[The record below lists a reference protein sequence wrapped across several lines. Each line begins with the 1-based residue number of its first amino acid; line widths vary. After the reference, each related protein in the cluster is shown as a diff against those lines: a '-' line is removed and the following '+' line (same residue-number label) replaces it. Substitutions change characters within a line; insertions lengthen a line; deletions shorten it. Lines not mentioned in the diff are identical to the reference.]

1 MAQTL
6 LAHDPRYPLSLKAA
20 AAAGRFAGAPELTW
34 QPGVA
39 NGPVD
44 LGNLIAVV
52 GLDRVGASYAP
63 VMQALVELCAQSGA
77 GLALSAQD
85 WPHVAEHCANTPV
98 VLMGAAADQHDLQ
111 GPDML
116 ILAQD
121 AGPVGRDRLLASIAC
136 LVVLVDAQEH
146 SGHAART
153 SFNAIALG
161 RPLILAPTQ
170 PRSPLT
176 TLLSTPVARGGVLPG
191 LDRAVSKALSSRLA
205 QAGRTSSTLAH
216 GVARDLPELHLMC
229 QVLMDLSPVRE
240 NVTPE
245 LQTMGLIHTGNEYA

>member
-1 MAQTL
+1 MADTL

-34 QPGVA
+34 QPGSSSE
-39 NGPVD
+39 PVD

-52 GLDRVGASYAP
+52 GLDRVGASYAE
-63 VMQALVELCAQSGA
+63 VMQTLVELCAHSGA
-77 GLALSAQD
+77 ALALSAQD
-85 WPHVAEHCANTPV
+85 WPHVAEHCAHTPV
-98 VLMGAAADQHDLQ
+98 VLIGTATDEHDLN
-111 GPDML
+111 GPGRL
-116 ILAQD
+116 TLTQD

-170 PRSPLT
+170 PRSPLGT
-176 TLLSTPVARGGVLPG
+176 ILSTPVARGGALPG
-191 LDRAVSKALSSRLA
+191 LDRAVSKALSSRLT
-205 QAGRTSSTLAH
+205 QAGRTNSPLAH

-229 QVLMDLSPVRE
+229 QVLMYLSPVRE
-240 NVTPE
+240 NATPE
-245 LQTMGLIHTGNEYA
+245 LQTAP